1 MQQTLQHQATS
12 NLTDPGLCSPY
23 QCPCYRHKGELKAGK
38 QPYLQQL
45 GLHGRRDSGR
55 VNELERRSSIVG
67 VLCWERYQHLDTV
80 VATMHR
86 HCAAPVCSVHLQGTS
101 PRWRQT
107 PKDFQRKTHLPCHI
121 VLYFI
126 CSAESQTRGL
136 EQETST
142 PPPQPHP

>member
-1 MQQTLQHQATS
+1 MPVLQTQ
-12 NLTDPGLCSPY
+12 
-23 QCPCYRHKGELKAGK
+23 GELKAGK

-45 GLHGRRDSGR
+45 GLHGRRDGGR

-86 HCAAPVCSVHLQGTS
+86 HCAAPVCSVHLQDTS

-107 PKDFQRKTHLPCHI
+107 TKDFQRKIHLPLCC
-121 VLYFI
+121 VLFAVLSLKPEALNKY
-126 CSAESQTRGL
+126 
-136 EQETST
+136 
-142 PPPQPHP
+142 PPPPSHTLSRIQVDFNEQHKCSGS